1 MRVTNNML
9 VNNMVYNLNQNLKTL
24 EKLQYQKATG
34 KKFRVPSD
42 DPIGVSK
49 SLKFNTDISKLEQY
63 KRNAND
69 AASWMNDTEAALGEI
84 VEVFHRVNKLTV
96 DAANGT
102 KTPED
107 LLKIKEEIDQ
117 LKDHI
122 IQIANT
128 TYAGRHIF
136 SGYKTDEPLLDEYG
150 KYNIDLNMDEVFEYN
165 VGVSERVNVN
175 TVGIKVFGVL
185 DLKDSDGNYIIP
197 DDSEDPSGFKN
208 TFTDKDLS
216 ANKESKSTLIQI
228 FDDLSNA
235 LESNDPDAI
244 QKALGRVKIG
254 FEQILSVE
262 SEVGAKM
269 NRLELTEKKLDIQIN
284 NVKELLS
291 YNEDV
296 DMAEI
301 SMEINMA
308 ENVYVSS
315 LMTGAKII
323 QPTLVEFLR

>member
-42 DPIGVSK
+42 DPIGTSK

-63 KRNAND
+63 QRNAKD
-69 AASWMNDTEAALGEI
+69 AMSWMNDTEAALGEI

-107 LLKIKEEIDQ
+107 LLKIKEEIGE
-117 LKDHI
+117 LKGHI
-122 IQIANT
+122 VQIGNT

-136 SGYKTDEPLLDEYG
+136 SGYMTDEPLLDKDG
-150 KYNIDLNMDEVFEYN
+150 NYNIDLKMEEVFEYN

-175 TVGIKVFGVL
+175 IVGIKVFGVG
-185 DLKDSDGNYIIP
+185 DVPDNSD
-197 DDSEDPSGFKN
+197 DFKN
-208 TFTDKDLS
+208 AFTQGTAGS
-216 ANKESKSTLIQI
+216 GTTPTIIQV
-228 FDDLSNA
+228 FEDLSNA
-235 LESNDPDAI
+235 LKSNDQDTI
-244 QKALGRVKIG
+244 QKALGNIDAS
-254 FEQILSVE
+254 FEQILTVR

-269 NRLELTEKKLDIQIN
+269 NRLELTEKKLGVQIN